1 MDTPRLPK
9 RRRTWPRLLLG
20 LLALLTAAVAGVFY
34 LRAQLA
40 PVSPVSA
47 PREFEVLPGWGA
59 ARIAQALEREGL
71 VRDARVFGYYLRYR
85 GLERSLGE
93 GLYQLDPSMSA
104 EEIAAALE
112 RGGRPRAAFVVIPEG
127 FRLQDVARRL
137 ERDGLGDESSWLEL
151 MREPGA
157 LRPSYAPEDATLE
170 GYLFPAGYQLPLDS
184 TPEAVLRPMLE
195 RFDEELEQHREALAA
210 AGLSVPAWVTL
221 ASMVQAEAANPKEM
235 PIIAGV
241 FLNRLEREMPLQSDP
256 TVAYGLGK
264 SLPQLDALAG
274 DLTRDH
280 PWNTYTRQG
289 LPYGPID
296 NPGEDALEAVLSPQ
310 RSDEAGRPY
319 LYFLHGSDAGQPV
332 FRPNATL
339 EEHERDIE
347 RYLR

>member
-1 MDTPRLPK
+1 MDTPPPK

-20 LLALLTAAVAGVFY
+20 LLLVLLAAAAAGVVY

-59 ARIAQALEREGL
+59 ARIAEALAREGL
-71 VRDARVFGYYLRYR
+71 VRDARIFGYYLRYR

-93 GLYQLDPSMSA
+93 GLYDLDPSMSA
-104 EEIAAALE
+104 EEVADALA
-112 RGGRPRAAFVVIPEG
+112 RGGRPRTAFVVIPEG

-137 ERDGLGDESSWLEL
+137 ERDGLGDEASWLEL
-151 MREPGA
+151 MREPGP

-170 GYLFPAGYQLPLDS
+170 GYLFPAGYELPLRS
-184 TPEAVLRPMLE
+184 APEAVLRQMLG
-195 RFDEELEQHREALAA
+195 RFDEEVEQHREALAA
-210 AGLSVPAWVTL
+210 AGLSVHAWVTL
-221 ASMVQAEAANPKEM
+221 ASMVQAEAASADEM

-264 SLPQLDALAG
+264 PLPQLDALAG
-274 DLTRDH
+274 DITRDH
-280 PWNTYTRQG
+280 PWNTYTRAG
-289 LPYGPID
+289 LPFGPID

-310 RSDEAGRPY
+310 RSDETGRPY
-319 LYFLHGSDAGQPV
+319 LYFLHGTDAGAPV
-332 FRPNATL
+332 FRPNLTL